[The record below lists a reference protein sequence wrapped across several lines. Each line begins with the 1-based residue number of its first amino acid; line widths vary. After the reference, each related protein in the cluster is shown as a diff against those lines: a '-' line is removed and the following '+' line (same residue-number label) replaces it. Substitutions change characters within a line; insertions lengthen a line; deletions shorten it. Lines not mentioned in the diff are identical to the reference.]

1 MTVLSANNV
10 SYSVKRNKILDSI
23 SFTVNDGEI
32 LGIVGENGA
41 GKSTLLKILAG
52 IIKPQ
57 SGDIKYNDEN
67 LGFLIEDPSLYPYKT
82 GKNHLEYIMKI
93 NKCTDYKEYN
103 DITNLL
109 VTPEILN
116 KKIKKY
122 SLGMKQKLGILTA
135 VLGNKSLII
144 LDEPTNSLDYNSIP
158 QLREL
163 LYYLKRQGKTI
174 IITSHILT
182 EIERLCDRVI
192 ILTNGAVSDDIRIKD
207 SKQDLEKFVM
217 KKG

>member
-10 SYSVKRNKILDSI
+10 SYSVKKNKILDSI
-23 SFTVNDGEI
+23 SLTVNEGEI

-57 SGDIKYNDEN
+57 SGDIKYYDKN

-93 NKCTDYKEYN
+93 NKWTDYEEYN
-103 DITNLL
+103 EITTLL
-109 VTPEILN
+109 ETTEILN

-122 SLGMKQKLGILTA
+122 SLGMKQKVGILTA
-135 VLGNKSLII
+135 VIGNKSLII

-163 LYYLKRQGKTI
+163 LYYLKRKGKAI

-182 EIERLCDRVI
+182 EIERICDRVI
-192 ILTNGAVSDDIRIKD
+192 ILTNGAISDDIRIKD
-207 SKQDLEKFVM
+207 SNQDLEKFVV